1 MVDHDD
7 AVDYEYRKI
16 LVIGAKKTGK
26 TSILSTAG
34 QFAQPSMISD
44 RRRTL
49 DSVRSADTRCDGLQ
63 LLLMISDLLSF

>member
-1 MVDHDD
+1 MGEEHA

-34 QFAQPSMISD
+34 EATRQFSSHG
-44 RRRTL
+44 
-49 DSVRSADTRCDGLQ
+49 DGPRG
-63 LLLMISDLLSF
+63 